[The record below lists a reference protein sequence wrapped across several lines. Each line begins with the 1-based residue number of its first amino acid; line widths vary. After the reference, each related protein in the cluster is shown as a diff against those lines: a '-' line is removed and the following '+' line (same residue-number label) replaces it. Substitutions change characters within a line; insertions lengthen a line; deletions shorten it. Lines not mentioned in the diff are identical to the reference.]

1 LWLDALAKWSMI
13 DIFMLVISLAAFR
26 VTILNPDWAFF
37 PNLFYNIELMVIPK
51 WGLYANMIAQLI
63 SQVSSHFIIYYHR
76 KVVRSVLK
84 EEDRIRLSEPENQEH
99 DAVAVKNFEFNTY
112 DLGEKKI
119 LRKGTDYGVAFIA
132 LATIMFFICGCA
144 LASFRLE
151 LLGVLGIAV
160 DAGDGKSSTVD
171 HSLLSMVKLIL
182 DQARYLN
189 EASSYVGLA
198 SLSVLFVVTAL
209 IVPIAQIV
217 VLMVMWFLP
226 LSLLVMKRLFHTLE
240 LLKAWQYC
248 EVFLISVWVTTI
260 QLGQISSF
268 MINDYCGSLDSFFD
282 FMVKYGLLDVDN
294 AQCFYVDPS
303 LESGFYFLLF
313 ACALLLGTTVL
324 VSKVAKAVVV
334 ERMEELAKHVRE
346 PAILTPGS
354 FASAT
359 FSIDPFEINSGDESN
374 NASDNGVELK
384 HVESPP
390 THPKR
395 FFGFGWLLTKPQL
408 NETHIENDDGQEDRP
423 DDDFI
428 FTGVIAAPQTLR
440 ESESRRSEDLMVAK
454 ADPSIDEIS
463 IMTPTYVNRS
473 RDAGVNDSPL
483 V

>member
-1 LWLDALAKWSMI
+1 M
-13 DIFMLVISLAAFR
+13 
-26 VTILNPDWAFF
+26 
-37 PNLFYNIELMVIPK
+37 
-51 WGLYANMIAQLI
+51 G
-63 SQVSSHFIIYYHR
+63 
-76 KVVRSVLK
+76 
-84 EEDRIRLSEPENQEH
+84 
-99 DAVAVKNFEFNTY
+99 
-112 DLGEKKI
+112 
-119 LRKGTDYGVAFIA
+119 
-132 LATIMFFICGCA
+132 
-144 LASFRLE
+144 
-151 LLGVLGIAV
+151 

-189 EASSYVGLA
+189 EASSYVGLG

-209 IVPIAQIV
+209 IVPIVQIV
-217 VLMVMWFLP
+217 VLMVVWFLP
-226 LSLLVMKRLFHTLE
+226 LSLLMMKRLFHTIE

-260 QLGQISSF
+260 QLGKISSF

-282 FMVKYGLLDVDN
+282 FMVKYGLLNVDN

-324 VSKVAKAVVV
+324 VSKVAKAAVV
-334 ERMEELAKHVRE
+334 ERMEELTEHIKA
-346 PAILTPGS
+346 PAILSPGS
-354 FASAT
+354 FASA
-359 FSIDPFEINSGDESN
+359 FSIDPFEISSGNQSN
-374 NASDNGVELK
+374 DAPDNTVELK

-390 THPKR
+390 THPNR
-395 FFGFGWLLTKPQL
+395 FFGFGWLLTKPPL
-408 NETHIENDDGQEDRP
+408 DETYVENDNGQENRP

-440 ESESRRSEDLMVAK
+440 ESESRRSQDLMVAK

-463 IMTPTYVNRS
+463 IMTPPYVH
-473 RDAGVNDSPL
+473 RDVGDNDSRL